1 MLRVLEVR
9 NLALID
15 NLTFYP
21 GAGLNVIT
29 GETGAGKSLLLN
41 AVSLLLGE
49 RASSDII
56 RTGEES
62 ALIQAVFTCAEDND
76 SPEEEAELIFSREVR
91 RSGPNVCRLN
101 GRVEPLSQMAVRSR
115 QLVDLHGQNTQ
126 QSLLQSATQRTLL
139 DAYGGEKLAQC
150 RAQVS
155 SLYRELQQLQ
165 KNLAALGGDDAAVLR
180 QADFLRYQ
188 LAEIEEANVSA
199 AEEEA
204 LEVRW
209 RRLNNAQQLIERTA
223 GVYAALCEGSFD
235 SAIMD
240 QLGLVEKE
248 LAAAAA
254 LDGTLQNILQQIS
267 SAAEQLMDAAREL
280 RYYQEELNLDE
291 TELQEVSERLET
303 YRRIKQKYGP
313 TISDV
318 EKLAADM
325 QQELAALTGRSAQR
339 EELAEKIAATEA
351 ALAQAAAELTVLRQ
365 QTAEKLSS
373 RINGA
378 LQELALQGA
387 KFNILVAPAE
397 QCSIHGCDKI
407 EFQLSANTG
416 EPFHS
421 LAKTASGGEIS
432 RVMLAV
438 KSVLAAE
445 DAVDTLIFDEIDA
458 GIGGL
463 TVRAV
468 AEKLKSLAAH
478 RQVICVTH
486 QPLITAAAD
495 HHFYIYKESTNS
507 RTATRLKKLSPGER
521 EQELARMLGG
531 EDGVALQHAQELLA
545 EYQKL

>member
-76 SPEEEAELIFSREVR
+76 SPEEEELIFSREVR

-101 GRVEPLSQMAVRSR
+101 GRVEPPQMVVRSR
-115 QLVDLHGQNTQ
+115 QLVDLHGQNTAVAASQ
-126 QSLLQSATQRTLL
+126 LRSVHCWMRTAGKAGAVPCSVCLHYTG
-139 DAYGGEKLAQC
+139 AAAAAEK
-150 RAQVS
+150 
-155 SLYRELQQLQ
+155 
-165 KNLAALGGDDAAVLR
+165 LAALGGDDAAVLR

-318 EKLAADM
+318 ENW
-325 QQELAALTGRSAQR
+325 QR
-339 EELAEKIAATEA
+339 IC
-351 ALAQAAAELTVLRQ
+351 
-365 QTAEKLSS
+365 S
-373 RINGA
+373 RNWR
-378 LQELALQGA
+378 
-387 KFNILVAPAE
+387 F
-397 QCSIHGCDKI
+397 
-407 EFQLSANTG
+407 
-416 EPFHS
+416 
-421 LAKTASGGEIS
+421 
-432 RVMLAV
+432 
-438 KSVLAAE
+438 
-445 DAVDTLIFDEIDA
+445 
-458 GIGGL
+458 
-463 TVRAV
+463 
-468 AEKLKSLAAH
+468 
-478 RQVICVTH
+478 
-486 QPLITAAAD
+486 
-495 HHFYIYKESTNS
+495 
-507 RTATRLKKLSPGER
+507 
-521 EQELARMLGG
+521 
-531 EDGVALQHAQELLA
+531 
-545 EYQKL
+545 